1 MPLLTVFPMPR
12 ADSSAACA
20 VKSRSVAR
28 LFMVN
33 FAVLFTTLAAS
44 ALPGTSTAAAATTTS
59 GTILVYGDS
68 LSAAY
73 GIAQER
79 GWVKLLES
87 RLKSEKRNY
96 SVANA
101 SISGET
107 TSGGVARMKAALERH
122 KPSITVIELGANDG
136 LRGLPVAEM
145 RRNLNAMIA
154 QATAAGS
161 RVLLVGVKMPP
172 NYGADYNRAFDSA
185 FTDLAKEHKTGL
197 VPFFFAGFAD
207 KREYYQPDNLHPTA
221 AAQPILLENVWKALK
236 PMLK

>member
-1 MPLLTVFPMPR
+1 MFIVFFALLLSTWAP
-12 ADSSAACA
+12 AS
-20 VKSRSVAR
+20 
-28 LFMVN
+28 
-33 FAVLFTTLAAS
+33 LA
-44 ALPGTSTAAAATTTS
+44 

-73 GIAQER
+73 GIAEER
-79 GWVKLLES
+79 SWVALLAA
-87 RLKSEKRNY
+87 RLKREKADY

-107 TSGGVARMKAALERH
+107 TSGGLSRFAKVLEKH

-145 RRNLNAMIA
+145 RKNLAAMIA
-154 QATAAGS
+154 AARAVKS
-161 RVLLVGVKMPP
+161 RVLLIGVRMPP
-172 NYGADYNRAFDSA
+172 NYGQVYNRAFEAA
-185 FTDLAKEHKTGL
+185 FTGLAKEHKTGL
-197 VPFFFAGFAD
+197 VPFFFEGFAD